1 MYLGWPIDRV
11 WIFFHFLINLLFW
24 VCWSFFFWNEMV
36 MVRGGWCWIV
46 MVWWW
51 LGGGFS
57 CSDLWDSSDFLSFCL
72 YTLVL
77 CLVHVYLVFIINN
90 YTCVA
95 LPALGS
101 SSQKMDGSNCV
112 VYFLD
117 GSLNRCCYVY
127 DTMFYSNPWMW
138 VSGLLSL
145 DMSRRWEVSLSKLV
159 SDEVSA
165 GYWLMKSLMNCLL
178 IISTNWSCL

>member
-11 WIFFHFLINLLFW
+11 WIFFRFLINLLFW
-24 VCWSFFFWNEMV
+24 VCWSFFFEMKWLWLEV
-36 MVRGGWCWIV
+36 DDVESWWCAC

-77 CLVHVYLVFIINN
+77 CLVHAYLVFIINN

-95 LPALGS
+95 LLALGS

-159 SDEVSA
+159 SDEV
-165 GYWLMKSLMNCLL
+165 
-178 IISTNWSCL
+178 